1 MTITKLLLF
10 TAFIGDLICWRC
22 DWIITY
28 TPSGRFKIDDLQD
41 NNRLSETF
49 RTAPL
54 KRPLGSMLFGVL
66 ALAMIFCGYLGLYEW
81 MKQYSMMYAAIIMA
95 AAIVFIVP
103 GTAHHIFCG
112 VVEWLYI
119 RLGRT
124 EEARKVILELFKKT
138 SVTMAAC
145 YVGLL
150 VFSVSFFIAVVSG
163 ITPLPRWVC
172 VFNILPIFIVLS
184 PFRIAGTG
192 NIAGAVMFA
201 GLFFFI

>member
-10 TAFIGDLICWRC
+10 TAFIEHLICWRC

-28 TPSGRFKIDDLQD
+28 TPSGRFKLEDLQD
-41 NNRLSETF
+41 NNKLSETF
-49 RTAPL
+49 RDAPL
-54 KRPLGSMLFGVL
+54 KRPLDSMLFGVL
-66 ALAMIFCGYLGLYEW
+66 ALAMIFCGHLGLYEW
-81 MKQYSMMYAAIIMA
+81 MKQYSTVYAAIIIA
-95 AAIVFIVP
+95 AAIMFTVP

-119 RLGRT
+119 RSGRT

-138 SVTMAAC
+138 SVTMIAC
-145 YVGLL
+145 YLDLL
-150 VFSVSFFIAVVSG
+150 VFSLSFFIAVVSCV
-163 ITPLPRWVC
+163 TPLPRWAC
-172 VFNILPIFIVLS
+172 VFNVLPIFIVLS

>member
-1 MTITKLLLF
+1 MTITKLLF
-10 TAFIGDLICWRC
+10 FIAFIGHLICWRC

-28 TPSGRFKIDDLQD
+28 TPAGRFTIDDLQD
-41 NNRLSETF
+41 NNKLSETF
-49 RTAPL
+49 KSSSL
-54 KRPLGSMLFGVL
+54 KRPLHSMLFGVL
-66 ALAMIFCGYLGLYEW
+66 ALAMIFCGYLSLYEW
-81 MKQYSMMYAAIIMA
+81 MKQYSMMYAAIIMTS
-95 AAIVFIVP
+95 AIAFIVP

-138 SVTMAAC
+138 SVTMIVC
-145 YVGLL
+145 YLGLL
-150 VFSVSFFIAVVSG
+150 VFSLSFFIAVVFG

-172 VFNILPIFIVLS
+172 AFNILPIFIVLS

-201 GLFFFI
+201 GLFFLI